1 MKKNGFLFLISLLF
15 VLTNSSIVAQE
26 SHLRCTSTE
35 AMNKVFDAHPEIK
48 AAHLKRVQ
56 EWTANEHNPTTAKS
70 NQQQVVYTIP
80 VVFHIIHQ
88 GGTEN
93 ISDAQV
99 MDAVDVLN
107 QDFRK
112 LNATVANTV
121 SQFQSIAADCEIEF
135 KLAQKDPVGACTNG
149 IDRIVSSLTN
159 NADDDSKL
167 NPWPVNKYLN
177 IWVVKSIGEQ
187 AGVAGY
193 AYFPGTAFPSTVDG
207 IIILSTYIGSTGTS
221 TPTRSHAL
229 THEVGHYLSLYH
241 TWGGTND
248 PGVDCGGSDLVS
260 DTPPTEGW
268 TSCNLSGATCGSTID
283 NVQNFMDY
291 SYCYTMFTD
300 GQKDRMHDALNS
312 FVGSRNN
319 LWTVTNLSNT
329 GVSLPDVLCKA
340 DFESNTTDN
349 TTCEGGMIAFNDLS
363 WNGAP
368 TGWSW
373 SFPGGTP
380 STSNVATPTVV
391 YNTPGTYDVSLTVT
405 RGSETATTTKTNYI
419 IVNSSTATYNNA
431 IYSEG
436 FEGSSI
442 PNTDWKVQNRDPG
455 GNTWSQTSGAAASG
469 SKSVKITN
477 SASYDGYI
485 DELISPSIN
494 MTGIAGNSPTLTFK
508 VAHAQKSTTSA
519 DKLQIYVST
528 NCGVSWSLRKTIS
541 GASLSTA
548 GVQSSSFTPNS
559 SQWATQSV
567 NLNGYAT
574 QTNLYFKFKFTSNGG
589 NHIYLDDINISG
601 TTDIEN
607 TLATTSNFTVYPNP
621 IEDNSTLSFSLMNK
635 NKVEIQL
642 HDVVGKLVHTII
654 NKELTEGEH
663 QFSINKQLNLNAGIY
678 FATLIV
684 DNQKVTKKVI
694 VK

>member
-1 MKKNGFLFLISLLF
+1 MKKNIFLSLISLF
-15 VLTNSSIVAQE
+15 AALTSNIVAQE
-26 SHLRCTSTE
+26 AYLRCASTE
-35 AMNKVFDAHPEIK
+35 AMNKIFDAHPEIK
-48 AAHLKRVQ
+48 AEHLKRVE
-56 EWTANEHNPTTAKS
+56 EWTANEHNSIIPKS

-88 GGTEN
+88 GGAEN

-112 LNATVANTV
+112 LNATAANTV

-149 IDRIVSSLTN
+149 IDRIASSLTN

-177 IWVVKSIGEQ
+177 IWVVKTIGSS
-187 AGVAGY
+187 GVAGY
-193 AYFPGTAFPSTVDG
+193 AYFPGTAFPATTDG
-207 IIILSTYIGSTGTS
+207 ILILSNYIGSIGTS

-248 PGVDCGGSDLVS
+248 PGVDCGGSDLVN

-268 TSCNLSGATCGSTID
+268 TSCNLNGATCGNTID

-291 SYCYTMFTD
+291 SYCYTMFTA
-300 GQKDRMHDALNS
+300 GQKQRMHDALNS
-312 FVGSRNN
+312 PVGNRNN
-319 LWTVTNLSNT
+319 LWTVTNLANT

-340 DFESNTTDN
+340 DFESNNADN
-349 TTCEGGMIAFNDLS
+349 TICEGGMIAFNDLS
-363 WNGAP
+363 WNGSP

-373 SFPGGTP
+373 SFPGGIP
-380 STSNVATPTVV
+380 STSSDSAPIIL
-391 YNTPGTYDVSLTVT
+391 YNTPGTYNVSLTVT
-405 RGSETATTTKTNYI
+405 RGSESATTTKSNYV
-419 IVNSSTATYNNA
+419 IVNSSTATYTNA

-436 FEGSSI
+436 FEGTSI

-455 GNTWSQTSGAAASG
+455 GNTWSQTSGTAATG
-469 SKSVKITN
+469 SKCVKITN

-494 MTGIAGNSPTLTFK
+494 MTNIAGNSPTLTFK
-508 VAHAQKSTTSA
+508 VAHAQKNSSSA

-548 GVQSSSFTPNS
+548 GVQSSSFTPNA

-567 NLNGYAT
+567 NLNGYAS

-607 TLATTSNFTVYPNP
+607 MLASTSNFAIYPNP
-621 IEDNSTLSFSLMNK
+621 IENNSLLSFTIINK
-635 NKVEIQL
+635 SKVEIQIY
-642 HDVVGKLVHTII
+642 DVVGKLVNTIV
-654 NKELTEGEH
+654 NENLREGDYEYN
-663 QFSINKQLNLNAGIY
+663 INKQMNLKAGIY
-678 FATLIV
+678 FVTLLV
-684 DNQKVTKKVI
+684 DNQKLTKKVI
-694 VK
+694 IN